1 MIVYE
6 LVLIHAVHINNILL
20 AYSWGAFNIFVIV
33 FHLVFTSAPH
43 TRFYIYIEAHTYLH
57 NKCSE
62 VYAYIQR
69 LNSVFGR
76 AHSGSL
82 RRLTQTRSR
91 TEYRT
96 EITIINEQHHIYM
109 ETSGNNNNNIELWR
123 AIYTT
128 SRSVVCFFFSSA
140 VLSLSSLFVHLSFPS
155 PYI

>member
-20 AYSWGAFNIFVIV
+20 AYSWGPSTSSLSFFIWFSRARRTLAF
-33 FHLVFTSAPH
+33 
-43 TRFYIYIEAHTYLH
+43 IYIEAHTYLH